1 MTYLIDSNTFMTA
14 ARSFYSFDFGE
25 KFWNFLIQE
34 AENGNLASIDK
45 VLAEINKGKDVLKEW
60 ANQKFSN
67 YFLSTDDE
75 RVILKYGELMRWA
88 GTQEKNYTSNAVD
101 EFMKEDNADPWLI
114 AFAMIDLKLYTIV
127 TFEKYHPDMKR
138 KIPIPNVCKD
148 FKVSYTD
155 LFEMLRNLGFR
166 L

>member
-1 MTYLIDSNTFMTA
+1 
-14 ARSFYSFDFGE
+14 
-25 KFWNFLIQE
+25 
-34 AENGNLASIDK
+34 
-45 VLAEINKGKDVLKEW
+45 
-60 ANQKFSN
+60 
-67 YFLSTDDE
+67 
-75 RVILKYGELMRWA
+75 
-88 GTQEKNYTSNAVD
+88 
-101 EFMKEDNADPWLI
+101 MKEDNADPWLI